1 MNEKVADSTESLP
14 SSSVMRRNLKG
25 FATRFLLSTFLLRKL
40 ILKTSLVDLFRIYVS
55 FFQCFTFVRAD
66 RNFLYFFCQ
75 SSRGVMLVCLVPRKE
90 AHFKY
95 HYQGDTEKLE
105 SMVFRKNGEAGPPF
119 FWFQEKAILSG
130 FSYFMV
136 MVKFLIFSDAAQC
149 SFRKSPISW
158 YYF

>member
-66 RNFLYFFCQ
+66 RNFLYFFL
-75 SSRGVMLVCLVPRKE
+75 S
-90 AHFKY
+90 
-95 HYQGDTEKLE
+95 KLKR
-105 SMVFRKNGEAGPPF
+105 SDVS
-119 FWFQEKAILSG
+119 LSG
-130 FSYFMV
+130 SEKGSSFQISLPRRYGKVRIHGFSQKRRGGSSF
-136 MVKFLIFSDAAQC
+136 FLISGESHFVWI
-149 SFRKSPISW
+149 FILHGHG
-158 YYF
+158 